1 MPHIP
6 SDVDFLMFT
15 FVFSSGI
22 LFQSST
28 VAFVVL
34 GCSRI
39 ERVLRQV

>member
-1 MPHIP
+1 MPHIL
-6 SDVDFLMFT
+6 SDIDSMMFT

-28 VAFVVL
+28 VAFVVQ

-39 ERVLRQV
+39 ERILRQV